1 MARTIQEIKSE
12 MAGEFMR
19 NESAAAL
26 YGFEPGAAFADRFG
40 AASIENILFYV
51 WAVCAWAVEQLI
63 DRHKAEVTAELDEQV
78 AHRPKW
84 YRDRVLAFM
93 ANMELMPDS
102 DRYDTTGMT
111 ESDMAARRVVKHAVA
126 VENRNSSALTIKVA
140 GESGGNDSVALDKF
154 RNVADEYGY
163 KSGDI
168 AALNAAIILYKD
180 KKYEE
185 ALTYLKKYSTT
196 ETIIGAGAKSLE
208 GDCYVN
214 LKQYPQAL
222 DAFKAAVKVSDNN
235 PYYTPVF
242 LMKQATVLREMKDY
256 KAEAAIYEQI
266 LKDYPKAPAALNV
279 DIEKYLQRAKASEAK

>member
-1 MARTIQEIKSE
+1 MANTPNNDDKSAIEEVNDSLTGVGVKIQNNPKVIVYACVGVAIIVAIVLIWIYAVRQPG
-12 MAGEFMR
+12 M
-19 NESAAAL
+19 NAAANAL
-26 YGFEPGAAFADRFG
+26 GQAD
-40 AASIENILFYV
+40 I
-51 WAVCAWAVEQLI
+51 
-63 DRHKAEVTAELDEQV
+63 
-78 AHRPKW
+78 
-84 YRDRVLAFM
+84 
-93 ANMELMPDS
+93 ELM
-102 DRYDTTGMT
+102 M
-111 ESDMAARRVVKHAVA
+111 
-126 VENRNSSALTIKVA
+126 
-140 GESGGNDSVALDKF
+140 GNDSVALDKF